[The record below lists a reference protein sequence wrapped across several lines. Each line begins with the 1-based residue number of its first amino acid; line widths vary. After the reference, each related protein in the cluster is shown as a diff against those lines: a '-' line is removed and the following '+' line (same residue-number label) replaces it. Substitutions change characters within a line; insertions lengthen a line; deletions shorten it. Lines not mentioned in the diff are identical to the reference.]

1 MGLLEGEVAQP
12 TILERLSLPGL
23 LRGSG
28 ISFVVLL
35 VAIPYLALGTFTAAD
50 KDGYIMGFVTTLVCI
65 WLLSGV
71 LFAVTILVAI
81 MQHLQRD

>member
-1 MGLLEGEVAQP
+1 MGLLDGEVTKP
-12 TILERLSLPGL
+12 TILEHLSLRGL

-35 VAIPYLALGTFTAAD
+35 VAIPYMAFGTFAAAD
-50 KDGYIMGFVTTLVCI
+50 KDGYIMGFLMTLICI

-71 LFAVTILVAI
+71 LFAVTILAAV
-81 MQHLQRD
+81 MQRD